1 MRQPLGGRPHGFC
14 VEEKKFIFVMI
25 LSFILERGPRR
36 QVTENWYIHTL
47 VTRALGLP

>member
-1 MRQPLGGRPHGFC
+1 MDFAWKK
-14 VEEKKFIFVMI
+14 KKFIFVMI

-36 QVTENWYIHTL
+36 WVTENWYIHTL